1 MWNYARLQAIFAQ
14 PHLHLLLMPD
24 LLASQN
30 VLLMAL
36 YMRRQQMQEG
46 CAIHVSYARLVLM
59 QLALQTSLNLLNE
72 NVVINKVH
80 FKDDY

>member
-1 MWNYARLQAIFAQ
+1 
-14 PHLHLLLMPD
+14 
-24 LLASQN
+24 
-30 VLLMAL
+30 MAL